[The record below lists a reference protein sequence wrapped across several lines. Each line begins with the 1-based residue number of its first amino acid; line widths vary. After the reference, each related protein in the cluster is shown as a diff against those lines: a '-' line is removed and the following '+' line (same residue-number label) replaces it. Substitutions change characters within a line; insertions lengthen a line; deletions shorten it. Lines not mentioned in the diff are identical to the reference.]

1 MVFRAALVADNFVGR
16 DGQKYMSKNKT
27 ATAESSTPEE
37 QYANSYHVVLANYD
51 GPLDLLL
58 DLVKREKIN
67 IEDIFI
73 SDITEQYLQA
83 MEQIDELDME
93 QAADFIVV
101 AATLLEIKSRR
112 FLPKPEVEDTAEENP
127 EKELI
132 DRLEEYKVYKEAA
145 ERMRAQEVLNM
156 HFRAPDDSVGQPRL
170 VLKDMTTAG
179 LMNALKKMFDKIG
192 ERQQLIKV
200 RKIDRDPFTVE
211 QKREFIR
218 ERFKYVERCTFDELF
233 EEDYTVGEVV
243 TTFSALLE
251 LVKDQ
256 EVGVLQQEIF
266 DTITIFKRRPG
277 DTGDGDA

>member
-1 MVFRAALVADNFVGR
+1 M
-16 DGQKYMSKNKT
+16 QKNVK
-27 ATAESSTPEE
+27 PQQDEE
-37 QYANSYHVVLANYD
+37 ASLEERYAKSYHVVLSNYD

-67 IEDIFI
+67 IEEIFI
-73 SDITEQYLQA
+73 SNITEQYLQA

-112 FLPKPEVEDTAEENP
+112 FLPKPEVTETPENDP

-132 DRLEEYKVYKEAA
+132 DRLEEYKIYKEAA
-145 ERMRAQEVLNM
+145 ERMREQEVINM

-179 LMNALKKMFDKIG
+179 LMNALRKMFEKIG
-192 ERQQLIKV
+192 MRQQLIKV
-200 RKIDRDPFTVE
+200 KKIERDPFTVE
-211 QKREFIR
+211 QKKTFIR
-218 ERFKYVERCTFDELF
+218 DRFKLVEQCTFDELF
-233 EEDYTVGEVV
+233 DEDYTIGEVV
-243 TTFSALLE
+243 TTFSALLD

-256 EVGVLQQEIF
+256 EVGVKQEAIF
-266 DTITIFKRRPG
+266 DTITITKRRPEQE
-277 DTGDGDA
+277 DAGN

>member
-1 MVFRAALVADNFVGR
+1 MT
-16 DGQKYMSKNKT
+16 KNKT
-27 ATAESSTPEE
+27 PAVEQDDYQED
-37 QYANSYHVVLANYD
+37 QYAKSYYVVLKNYD

-58 DLVKREKIN
+58 DLVKKEKIN

-112 FLPKPEVEDTAEENP
+112 FLPKPEVVETQEEDP

-132 DRLEEYKVYKEAA
+132 DRLEEYKIYKEAA
-145 ERMRAQEVLNM
+145 ERMREQEVLNM
-156 HFRAPDDSVGQPRL
+156 HFRAPDESVGQPRL

-179 LMNALKKMFDKIG
+179 LMNALRKMFDKIG

-218 ERFKYVERCTFDELF
+218 ERFKLVERCTFDELF
-233 EEDYTVGEVV
+233 DEDYTVGEVV

-256 EVGVLQQEIF
+256 EVGVKQEAIF
-266 DTITIFKRRPG
+266 DTITIFKRRPE
-277 DTGDGDA
+277 DTGSDNA